1 MGSIAPDQAD
11 RSSVS
16 IAADPLFHELSAV
29 LELYLNIYI
38 YVSFSISLQ
47 VNDLVKLVHIEL
59 ETMTTIYFVR
69 T

>member
-16 IAADPLFHELSAV
+16 IAADPLFHELLAV

-38 YVSFSISLQ
+38 CI
-47 VNDLVKLVHIEL
+47 I
-59 ETMTTIYFVR
+59 
-69 T
+69 